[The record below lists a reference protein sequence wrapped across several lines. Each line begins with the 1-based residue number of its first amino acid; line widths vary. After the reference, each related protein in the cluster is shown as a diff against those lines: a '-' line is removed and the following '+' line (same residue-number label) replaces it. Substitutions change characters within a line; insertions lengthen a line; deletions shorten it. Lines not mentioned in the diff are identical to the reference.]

1 MFTVLF
7 SDTSYN
13 RLGVRLFLYPPLK
26 PRGEPPLRPRGEGPK
41 GKGPRNREPKKQEY
55 RTEAVLIADLGVVID
70 EAIRTKPKNL
80 EQASAFSL
88 ELWKY
93 SLIDVNQEAD
103 KLLTGLENLELP
115 DDLKADAQALSEKA
129 RHLSLIL
136 PNDLPKNVQDI
147 LNSRVQALKKS
158 RTGLKSLVQA
168 ILKKLRTLN
177 SLVQAIFKKSRTD
190 LKQEYL
196 NDELQILLSLKEEL
210 PILIEELPGK
220 LGKVDGLL
228 SRKLRKK
235 E

>member
-13 RLGVRLFLYPPLK
+13 RLGVRLFSYPPSK
-26 PRGEPPLRPRGEGPK
+26 PRGEGSRER
-41 GKGPRNREPKKQEY
+41 PRNREPKKQEY

-93 SLIDVNQEAD
+93 SLIDVNREAD

-129 RHLSLIL
+129 RHLSRI
-136 PNDLPKNVQDI
+136 LPKNVQAI
-147 LNSRVQALKKS
+147 LNSRVQALEKSQTDLKSRVQALEKSQTDLKSRVQAFFKKS
-158 RTGLKSLVQA
+158 RTGLKQED
-168 ILKKLRTLN
+168 LN
-177 SLVQAIFKKSRTD
+177 EL
-190 LKQEYL
+190 L
-196 NDELQILLSLKEEL
+196 NELQILLSLKEEL
-210 PILIEELPGK
+210 LSLIEELPGK
-220 LGKVDGLL
+220 LGQVDGLL
-228 SRKLRKK
+228 SKKLRKK
-235 E
+235 K

>member
-41 GKGPRNREPKKQEY
+41 GKGPRNRESEKQKY
-55 RTEAVLIADLGVVID
+55 RTEAVLIADLDVVID

-93 SLIDVNQEAD
+93 SLIDVNREAD

-129 RHLSLIL
+129 RHLSRI
-136 PNDLPKNVQDI
+136 LPKNVQAI
-147 LNSRVQALKKS
+147 LNSRVQALEKSQTDLKSRVQAFFKKS
-158 RTGLKSLVQA
+158 RTGLKQED
-168 ILKKLRTLN
+168 LN
-177 SLVQAIFKKSRTD
+177 EL
-190 LKQEYL
+190 L
-196 NDELQILLSLKEEL
+196 NELQILLSLKKEL
-210 PILIEELPGK
+210 PSLIEELPGK
-220 LGKVDGLL
+220 LGQVDGLL
-228 SRKLRKK
+228 SKKLRKK
-235 E
+235 K

>member
-13 RLGVRLFLYPPLK
+13 RLGVRLFSYPPSK
-26 PRGEPPLRPRGEGPK
+26 PRGEGSRER
-41 GKGPRNREPKKQEY
+41 PRNREPKKQEY

-93 SLIDVNQEAD
+93 SLIDVNREAD

-129 RHLSLIL
+129 RHLSRI
-136 PNDLPKNVQDI
+136 LPKNVQAI

-158 RTGLKSLVQA
+158 RTDLNSRVQA
-168 ILKKLRTLN
+168 LKKLLTDLKSR
-177 SLVQAIFKKSRTD
+177 VQALKKSRTD
-190 LKQEYL
+190 LKQGHL
-196 NDELQILLSLKEEL
+196 NDELQILLSLKKEL
-210 PILIEELPGK
+210 PSLIEELPGK
-220 LGKVDGLL
+220 LGQVDGLL
-228 SRKLRKK
+228 SKKLRKK
-235 E
+235 K

>member
-13 RLGVRLFLYPPLK
+13 RLGVRLFLYPPSK
-26 PRGEPPLRPRGEGPK
+26 PGGEPPLRPRGEGPK
-41 GKGPRNREPKKQEY
+41 GKGPRNRESEKQKY
-55 RTEAVLIADLGVVID
+55 RTEAVLIADLGV
-70 EAIRTKPKNL
+70 AISWAKNPENL

-88 ELWKY
+88 ELWKD
-93 SLIDVNQEAD
+93 SLIKVKQGAD

-115 DDLKADAQALSEKA
+115 DDLKTHAKELLAKAEVLRNCLAQ
-129 RHLSLIL
+129 IL
-136 PNDLPKNVQDI
+136 PEDVQAI
-147 LNSRVQALKKS
+147 LNSRVQALEKS

-177 SLVQAIFKKSRTD
+177 SRVQAIFKKSRTD
-190 LKQEYL
+190 LKQEDL

-220 LGKVDGLL
+220 LEEVKNLL
-228 SRKLRKK
+228 SRKLQ
-235 E
+235 

>member
-13 RLGVRLFLYPPLK
+13 RLGVRLFLYPPSK
-26 PRGEPPLRPRGEGPK
+26 PRGEGSRER
-41 GKGPRNREPKKQEY
+41 PRNREPKKQEY

-129 RHLSLIL
+129 RHLSRI
-136 PNDLPKNVQDI
+136 LPKNVQAI
-147 LNSRVQALKKS
+147 LNSRVQALEKSQTDLKSRVQAFFKKS
-158 RTGLKSLVQA
+158 RTGLKQED
-168 ILKKLRTLN
+168 LN
-177 SLVQAIFKKSRTD
+177 EL
-190 LKQEYL
+190 L
-196 NDELQILLSLKEEL
+196 NELQILLSLKEEL
-210 PILIEELPGK
+210 LSLKEELPSLIEELPGK
-220 LGKVDGLL
+220 LGQVDGLL
-228 SRKLRKK
+228 SKKLRKK
-235 E
+235 K

>member
-13 RLGVRLFLYPPLK
+13 RLGVRLFSYPPSK
-26 PRGEPPLRPRGEGPK
+26 PRGEGSRER
-41 GKGPRNREPKKQEY
+41 PRNREPKKQEY

-70 EAIRTKPKNL
+70 KAISWTELLKNL
-80 EQASAFSL
+80 EQANAFALKEWKRSL
-88 ELWKY
+88 NEVK
-93 SLIDVNQEAD
+93 QEAD
-103 KLLTGLENLELP
+103 KLLKGLENLELP

-210 PILIEELPGK
+210 LSLKEELPSLIEELPGK
-220 LGKVDGLL
+220 LGQVDGLL
-228 SRKLRKK
+228 SKKLRKK
-235 E
+235 K

>member
-13 RLGVRLFLYPPLK
+13 RLGVRLFSYPPSK
-26 PRGEPPLRPRGEGPK
+26 PRGEGSRER
-41 GKGPRNREPKKQEY
+41 PRNREPKKQEY

-70 EAIRTKPKNL
+70 KAISWTELLKNL
-80 EQASAFSL
+80 EQANAFALKEWKRSL
-88 ELWKY
+88 NEVK
-93 SLIDVNQEAD
+93 QEAD
-103 KLLTGLENLELP
+103 KLLKGLENLELP

-129 RHLSLIL
+129 RHLSRI
-136 PNDLPKNVQDI
+136 LPKNVQAI
-147 LNSRVQALKKS
+147 LNSRVQALEKSQTDLKSRVQAFFKKS
-158 RTGLKSLVQA
+158 RTGLKQED
-168 ILKKLRTLN
+168 LN
-177 SLVQAIFKKSRTD
+177 EL
-190 LKQEYL
+190 L
-196 NDELQILLSLKEEL
+196 NELQILLSLKEEL

>member
-13 RLGVRLFLYPPLK
+13 RLGVRLFSYPPSK
-26 PRGEPPLRPRGEGPK
+26 PRGEGSRER
-41 GKGPRNREPKKQEY
+41 PRNREPKKQEY
-55 RTEAVLIADLGVVID
+55 RTEAVLIADLDVVID

-93 SLIDVNQEAD
+93 SLIDVNREAD

-136 PNDLPKNVQDI
+136 PNDLPKKCTRYFKFTCT
-147 LNSRVQALKKS
+147 S
-158 RTGLKSLVQA
+158 
-168 ILKKLRTLN
+168 
-177 SLVQAIFKKSRTD
+177 FKKVTNWFKITCTSYF
-190 LKQEYL
+190 K
-196 NDELQILLSLKEEL
+196 
-210 PILIEELPGK
+210 
-220 LGKVDGLL
+220 KVTNFKFTCT
-228 SRKLRKK
+228 SYF
-235 E
+235 

>member
-41 GKGPRNREPKKQEY
+41 GKGPRNRESEKQKY
-55 RTEAVLIADLGVVID
+55 RTEAVLIADLDVVID

-93 SLIDVNQEAD
+93 SLIDVNREAD

-129 RHLSLIL
+129 RHLSRI
-136 PNDLPKNVQDI
+136 LPKNVQAI

-158 RTGLKSLVQA
+158 RTDLNSRVQA
-168 ILKKLRTLN
+168 LKKLLTDLKSR
-177 SLVQAIFKKSRTD
+177 VQALKKSRTD
-190 LKQEYL
+190 LKQGHL
-196 NDELQILLSLKEEL
+196 NDELQILLSLKKEL
-210 PILIEELPGK
+210 PSLIEELPGK
-220 LGKVDGLL
+220 LGQVDGLL
-228 SRKLRKK
+228 SKKLRKK
-235 E
+235 K

>member
-26 PRGEPPLRPRGEGPK
+26 PRGEGSRER
-41 GKGPRNREPKKQEY
+41 PRNREPKKQEY

-93 SLIDVNQEAD
+93 SLIDVNREAD

-129 RHLSLIL
+129 RHLSRI
-136 PNDLPKNVQDI
+136 LPKNVQAI

-158 RTGLKSLVQA
+158 RTDLNSRVQA
-168 ILKKLRTLN
+168 LKKLLTDLKSR
-177 SLVQAIFKKSRTD
+177 VQALKKSRTD
-190 LKQEYL
+190 LKQGHL
-196 NDELQILLSLKEEL
+196 NDELQILLSLKKEL
-210 PILIEELPGK
+210 PSLIEELPGK
-220 LGKVDGLL
+220 LGQVDGLL
-228 SRKLRKK
+228 SKKLRKK
-235 E
+235 K